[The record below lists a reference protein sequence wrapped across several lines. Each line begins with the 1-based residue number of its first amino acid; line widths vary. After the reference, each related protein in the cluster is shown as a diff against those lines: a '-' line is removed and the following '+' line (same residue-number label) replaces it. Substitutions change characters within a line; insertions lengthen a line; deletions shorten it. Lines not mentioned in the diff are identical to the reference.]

1 MMTNDMSPGHARVSG
16 GRRNSRFRALFQF
29 GFLVLLMILVLTP
42 GFVAG
47 DVAAASD
54 GETAASA
61 SASSSGEDAPAA
73 GGSKVEGEPKKET
86 SEGEETTTTKK
97 QKKPPT
103 PGSDED
109 EGWGS
114 FYDPN
119 NIFCGKFDC
128 YKILGFDYESWG
140 RAPPTL
146 REITKSYRS
155 LSRQWHPDKNK
166 AKGAREK
173 FVKIAKAYEILTNVE
188 KRAEYDHFRDRP
200 DEYFQKYGSSVLWSY
215 APQSDARYIVV
226 LFLLLGSAFTYFAQ
240 KKKWQT
246 IADHLVKTAV
256 EETSTREGGS
266 NESADMRAKAMA
278 ILEKQREEEE
288 RLKEAAGNGTAVKK
302 QKGPKLSARE
312 KREKEQELLRPIC
325 VKLASEIDDFG
336 GGFRKPSVHDLL
348 IVQLVKLPFNVT
360 KSVAW
365 WTKYAVRRLKKSDL
379 NEEEREVLTKNAV
392 GAIGWAAASEEDRVE
407 MVTLDLWEAENLIE
421 WREKQEM
428 KGQKLSANRKK
439 KVDRMNKRGGGSKM
453 D

>member
-1 MMTNDMSPGHARVSG
+1 V
-16 GRRNSRFRALFQF
+16 
-29 GFLVLLMILVLTP
+29 
-42 GFVAG
+42 
-47 DVAAASD
+47 
-54 GETAASA
+54 
-61 SASSSGEDAPAA
+61 
-73 GGSKVEGEPKKET
+73 
-86 SEGEETTTTKK
+86 
-97 QKKPPT
+97 
-103 PGSDED
+103 
-109 EGWGS
+109 
-114 FYDPN
+114 
-119 NIFCGKFDC
+119 
-128 YKILGFDYESWG
+128 
-140 RAPPTL
+140 
-146 REITKSYRS
+146 
-155 LSRQWHPDKNK
+155 
-166 AKGAREK
+166 
-173 FVKIAKAYEILTNVE
+173 
-188 KRAEYDHFRDRP
+188 
-200 DEYFQKYGSSVLWSY
+200 
-215 APQSDARYIVV
+215 
-226 LFLLLGSAFTYFAQ
+226 
-240 KKKWQT
+240 
-246 IADHLVKTAV
+246 
-256 EETSTREGGS
+256 
-266 NESADMRAKAMA
+266 
-278 ILEKQREEEE
+278 
-288 RLKEAAGNGTAVKK
+288 VKK